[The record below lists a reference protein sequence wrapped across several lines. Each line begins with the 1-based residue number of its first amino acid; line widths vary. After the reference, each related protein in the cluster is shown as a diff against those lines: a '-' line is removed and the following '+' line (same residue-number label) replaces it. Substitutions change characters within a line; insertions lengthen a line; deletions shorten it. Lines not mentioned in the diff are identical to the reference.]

1 MKPNDIDRLIVDRPD
16 DWLFEV
22 SRSLFTDQELFDLE
36 MKHIFEGTWIFLC
49 HESQVAKPND
59 FFRTRLGRPP
69 GLVTR
74 DANGAVHAFL
84 NACPHRGAALCRT
97 AHGNQKFITCP
108 YHGWV
113 FDSAGR
119 NVDIKDQDKG
129 AYPDAF
135 QRANHDLAPVPRV
148 GVYKGFV
155 FGSLNADVPDL
166 ETHLGNT
173 RPFIDM
179 LAGMGPDGAEVL
191 RGSSTYTYRGNWKMQ
206 CENGIDGYHF
216 TSVHGNYVGVITRR
230 LEGAQTG
237 DRPDKV
243 KTGFDKN
250 ALAGRTGSYDLG
262 RGHAMIWSTFPRPE
276 NRPLWDSAAEVKA
289 RMGEVY
295 ADWMLRRQRNLLVY
309 PNVNL
314 MEQASSQIRVFQPI
328 APGLTQV
335 QIYCIA
341 PKGESRGQRERRI
354 RQYEDFFNATG
365 MATPDDLT
373 EFEACQDGF
382 QARYVAWQQ
391 GYDRG
396 MTRMLKGADDMAQ
409 QLGIN
414 PESSGP
420 DIMDETLYYGQYRE
434 WRRLIGRGVSGQK
447 NRIG

>member
-1 MKPNDIDRLIVDRPD
+1 MKPNDIDRLFVDQPD
-16 DWLFEV
+16 AWLFEV
-22 SRSLFTDQELFDLE
+22 SRSLFTDQALFDLE
-36 MKHIFEGTWIFLC
+36 MKHIFEGTWLFLC

-59 FFRTRLGRPP
+59 FFRTRMGRQPVI
-69 GLVTR
+69 VTR
-74 DANGAVHAFL
+74 DADGGVHAFL

-97 AHGNQKFITCP
+97 AHGNQKYITCP

-119 NVDIKDQDKG
+119 NVDIKDLDTG

-148 GVYKGFV
+148 GSYKGFV
-155 FGSLNADVPDL
+155 FASLNAEVPDL

-230 LEGAQTG
+230 LEGADSG
-237 DRPDKV
+237 GRPDKV

-250 ALAGRTGSYDLG
+250 ALTGRTGCYDLG

-276 NRPLWDSAAEVKA
+276 NRPLWDSRDEVRA
-289 RMGEVY
+289 RLGEVY
-295 ADWMLRRQRNLLVY
+295 ADWMLRRQRNLLIY

-328 APGLTQV
+328 APDLTQV

-341 PKGESRGQRERRI
+341 PKGEDRVARERRI

-365 MATPDDLT
+365 MATPDDLS

-391 GYDRG
+391 GYDRD
-396 MTRMLKGADDMAQ
+396 MTRMIRGADDLAQ

-420 DIMDETLYYGQYRE
+420 HVMDETLYYGQYRE
-434 WRRLIGRGVSGQK
+434 WRRLISCGV
-447 NRIG
+447 R